1 MKRFIL
7 VSWLLGVMLL
17 GSATPALAQ
26 GPVGDRVAFGSDVD
40 LAEGEV
46 VGGNIVVFGGN
57 LNMDP
62 GSRVDG
68 DVVVFGGNGDID
80 GDVYGNV
87 VFIGGNLRVGES
99 ALVDGDITAT
109 FGSRLSVAEGA
120 DIRGTTVDLGGQD
133 VHFNRDF
140 ELHVPPPPVPPE
152 VPGVA
157 FRPTGLFGR
166 IVNTVGDGVQNMVT
180 ALVVAALGLLITLV
194 LPQHTQVV
202 ANAVSQSPVVTFGVG
217 FISLL
222 AVLALLVL
230 LALLSWLLVPI
241 CGIVVL
247 VIGLT
252 AAVLF
257 GWIVVGRL
265 LGERLLRTA
274 QPGSSQATAAL
285 VGIALLT
292 AVWLMPV
299 VDHLPLIGGLFSFL
313 GVVVAFL
320 AGSTGLGAVVLTR
333 FGTQV
338 YVPAAAPASRPS
350 PPVPPGIDAGTT
362 GEAGS

>member
-1 MKRFIL
+1 MKRLIL

-26 GPVGDRVAFGSDVD
+26 GPAGDRVAFGSDVD

-46 VGGNIVVFGGN
+46 VGGSIVVFGGN

-80 GDVYGNV
+80 GEVYGDV

-99 ALVDGDITAT
+99 ALIDGDITAT

-120 DIRGTTVDLGGQD
+120 DIRGSTVDIGGQELR
-133 VHFNRDF
+133 FRRDF
-140 ELHVPPPPVPPE
+140 ELHVPPPVPPE
-152 VPGVA
+152 APGGV

-166 IVNTVGDGVQNMVT
+166 IVSTIGDGIQNMVA

-202 ANAVSQSPVVTFGVG
+202 ANAVSQAPVVTFGVG

-222 AVLALLVL
+222 AALALLIL

-241 CGIVVL
+241 CGLVAL

-252 AAVLF
+252 AALLF

-274 QPGSSQATAAL
+274 QPGASQATAAL

-299 VDHLPLIGGLFSFL
+299 VDHLPLIGWLFSFL

-333 FGTQV
+333 FGTQA
-338 YVPAAAPASRPS
+338 YVPAAAPAARPS